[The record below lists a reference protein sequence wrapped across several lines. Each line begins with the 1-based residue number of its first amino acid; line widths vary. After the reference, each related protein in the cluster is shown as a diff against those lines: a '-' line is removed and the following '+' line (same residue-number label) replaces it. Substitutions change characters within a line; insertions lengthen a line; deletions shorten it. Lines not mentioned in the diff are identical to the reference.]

1 MVKRRSLKA
10 IQRDWDERAGGWEV
24 DVDPSL
30 CLRCGSEI
38 PVTKQTETFE
48 GKPAVIVTLAFE
60 CPGGC
65 KKPLAVVA

>member
-1 MVKRRSLKA
+1 MKRSLKA
-10 IQRDWDERAGGWEV
+10 IQKAWDERAGGWKV
-24 DVDPSL
+24 GVAPSL

-48 GKPAVIVTLAFE
+48 GKPAVAVTLAFE

-65 KKPLAVVA
+65 KKRLSVVA